1 MMFDGM
7 TFDGL
12 RLGVTAQEV
21 ASLAQVSQSAVSRT
35 FTPGASVSDATREK
49 VLQAAKKL
57 GYRPNALARSLITR
71 RSHMIALVM
80 SYLENQFYPL
90 VIEKLSQKLQQ
101 QGYHLLM
108 FISDEAEAD
117 GVLAEILQYQVDGIV
132 MASTM
137 LSSDMAKSCADF
149 GVPVVFFN
157 RVPDSTSAQNNIW
170 ALGGPANT
178 TSSVTSDNYQG
189 GRMVAQLLLETGHQR
204 IAFLAGL
211 EQSSTNVDRERGF
224 NEVLFAAGVVVY
236 RRAVGNYSAESAKH
250 AARAMFSD
258 ANPSQRPDAVFV
270 ANDHMAIAVMDVL
283 RIELGLGIP
292 QDVSVVGFDDVPQA
306 AWGSYQLTTVTQ
318 DVEDMVGATV
328 ELLNQQMQGDR
339 TTKSAFAVSSKHIK
353 IACKLVLR
361 QSVRTKPLH

>member
-1 MMFDGM
+1 M
-7 TFDGL
+7 TFDNFK
-12 RLGVTAQEV
+12 LGVTAHEV
-21 ASLAQVSQSAVSRT
+21 ASLAKVSQSAVSRT

-90 VIEKLSQKLQQ
+90 VIEKLSQKLQK

-108 FISDEAEAD
+108 FISDEAQSD

-137 LSSDMAKSCADF
+137 LSPDMAKSCADF
-149 GVPVVFFN
+149 GVPIVFFN
-157 RVPDSTSAQNNIW
+157 RVPDSTPVQNNIW
-170 ALGGPANT
+170 AAFSPANAT
-178 TSSVTSDNYQG
+178 CSVTSDNHQG
-189 GRMVAQLLLETGHQR
+189 GRMVAQLLLERGHKK

-224 NEVLFAAGVVVY
+224 NEVLDTAGVALY
-236 RRAVGNYSAESAKH
+236 RRAVGNYSAEGAKH
-250 AARAMFSD
+250 AARAMFSG
-258 ANPSQRPDAVFV
+258 ANPAERPDAVFV
-270 ANDHMAIAVMDVL
+270 ANDHMAMAVMDVL
-283 RIELGLGIP
+283 RIELGLRIP

-318 DVEDMVGATV
+318 SVEDMVGATV
-328 ELLNQQMQGDR
+328 EILNQQMQGDAA
-339 TTKSAFAVSSKHIK
+339 TKTAFATPSKHIK
-353 IACKLVLR
+353 VACKLVQR
-361 QSVRTKPLH
+361 QSVRAKLIN

>member
-1 MMFDGM
+1 M

-12 RLGVTAQEV
+12 KLGVTAHEV

-35 FTPGASVSDATREK
+35 FTLGASVSDATREK

-108 FISDEAEAD
+108 FISDEAESD

-137 LSSDMAKSCADF
+137 LSPDMTKSCADF

-157 RVPDSTSAQNNIW
+157 RVPDSTAAQNSIW
-170 ALGGPANT
+170 AAGNPTNA

-189 GRMVAQLLLETGHQR
+189 GRMVAQLLLDTGHKK

-211 EQSSTNVDRERGF
+211 EHSSTNVERERGF
-224 NEVLFAAGVVVY
+224 NEVLHAAGVAVY
-236 RRAVGNYSAESAKH
+236 RRAVGNYSANGAKH
-250 AARAMFSD
+250 ATRAMFAD
-258 ANPSQRPDAVFV
+258 KNPEERPDAVFV
-270 ANDHMAIAVMDVL
+270 ANDHMAIAAMDVL
-283 RIELGLGIP
+283 RIELGLRIP

-306 AWGSYQLTTVTQ
+306 AWGSYQLTTVIQ
-318 DVEDMVGATV
+318 SVEDMVGATV
-328 ELLNQQMQGDR
+328 ELLSQQMQGDAAPK
-339 TTKSAFAVSSKHIK
+339 TGFAPPSKHIK
-353 IACKLVLR
+353 VACKLVQR
-361 QSVRTKPLH
+361 QSVRAISV

>member
-1 MMFDGM
+1 M
-7 TFDGL
+7 TFDTFK
-12 RLGVTAQEV
+12 LGVTAHEV
-21 ASLAQVSQSAVSRT
+21 ASLAKVSQSAVSRT

-108 FISDEAEAD
+108 FISDEAESD

-137 LSSDMAKSCADF
+137 LSADMAKSCADF

-157 RVPDSTSAQNNIW
+157 RVPDSTPAQNSIW
-170 ALGGPANT
+170 AAGSPTNA

-189 GRMVAQLLLETGHQR
+189 GRMVAQLLLETGHKR

-211 EQSSTNVDRERGF
+211 EQSSTNVERERGF
-224 NEVLFAAGVVVY
+224 NDVLGAAGVSIY
-236 RRAVGNYSAESAKH
+236 RRGVGHYSAEGAKT

-258 ANPSQRPDAVFV
+258 TKPARRPDAVFV
-270 ANDHMAIAVMDVL
+270 ANDHMAMAAMDVL
-283 RIELGLGIP
+283 RIELGLRIP

-318 DVEDMVGATV
+318 SVEDMVGATV
-328 ELLNQQMQGDR
+328 ELLNQQMQGDAA
-339 TTKSAFAVSSKHIK
+339 TKTAFSMPSKHIK
-353 IACKLVLR
+353 VACKLVQR
-361 QSVRTKPLH
+361 QSVRAISIN